1 MRRCVAILLLAACS
15 GADAPGPA
23 SASDTAPRR
32 GADLLDV
39 NAFVL
44 SNDDPLGHGVVDCP
58 PAGWSVEG
66 ATLEV
71 DTGACSLAVLEQPL
85 LADVRPSDTLE
96 VVFWHNQLVAEEP
109 AEGHLALLIDG
120 EVIFERAIAIPSEP
134 QAYTEEVTGVAA
146 EPGALLQLHL
156 HNHGAN
162 SWNLLH
168 LERLPE

>member
-1 MRRCVAILLLAACS
+1 VHRLAPLLLLAACTGTDDPS
-15 GADAPGPA
+15 TVTDTGPR
-23 SASDTAPRR
+23 P

-44 SNDDPLGHGVVDCP
+44 SAVDPLGHGTVDCP
-58 PAGWSVEG
+58 PAGWSIEG
-66 ATLEV
+66 ATVEV
-71 DTGACSLAVLEQPL
+71 DTGACALAVLEQPL

-96 VVFWHNQLVAEEP
+96 VVFWHNQLVAEEA

-120 EVIFERAIAIPSEP
+120 AVIYERSVPIPQEP
-134 QAYTEEVTGVAA
+134 QAYTESFPGITAA
-146 EPGALLQLHL
+146 PGALLQLHL

-168 LERLPE
+168 LERLPEDP